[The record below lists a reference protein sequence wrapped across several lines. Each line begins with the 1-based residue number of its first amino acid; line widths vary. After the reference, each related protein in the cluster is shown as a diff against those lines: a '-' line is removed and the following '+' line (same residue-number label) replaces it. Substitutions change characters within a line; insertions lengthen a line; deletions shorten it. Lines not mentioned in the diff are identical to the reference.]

1 MLHFIYMIISFGLGV
16 YFILSGAVTFSFI
29 GRVAFLLTFTLVGY
43 ISLFLVQLLIFVII
57 GSTIN
62 VNKLPKTIDTIY
74 RRYGLATLKVFVDSF
89 RIKVDSTGLEKL
101 PNEPFLLVSNH
112 RSFFDPLVGI
122 ELFKKHNLAWIS
134 KEENMRIPAVGKYM
148 FAVGCI
154 PINRSSTKEA
164 IKSINKAAEYIKT
177 GYCSIGIYPEGK
189 ENKVDDIPLL
199 PFRDGAFKIAKKA
212 CCPVVVTTIKN
223 SRHVFKSFMFRPI
236 HIKIDVLDVID
247 KDTVKSLKTPE
258 LSKLTSDIMLENLI

>member
-1 MLHFIYMIISFGLGV
+1 MLHYLYMIISFGLGV
-16 YFILSGAVTFSFI
+16 YFIINGAITFTFL
-29 GRVAFLLTFTLVGY
+29 GRVAFLLAFTLIGY

-89 RIKVDSTGLEKL
+89 RIKVDSSGLDKI
-101 PNEPFLLVSNH
+101 PDEPFLLVSNH
-112 RSFFDPLVGI
+112 KSFFDPLVGI
-122 ELFKKHNLAWIS
+122 ELFKKHNLAWVS

-154 PINRSSTKEA
+154 PINRTSTKEA
-164 IKSINKAAEYIKT
+164 IKSINKAAEYIKS

-189 ENKVDDIPLL
+189 ENKTDDVPLL

-212 CCPVVVTTIKN
+212 GCPVVVTTIKN
-223 SRHVFKSFMFRPI
+223 SRRVFRRFVFKPI
-236 HIKIDVLDVID
+236 HIRIDVLDVID
-247 KDTVKSLKTPE
+247 KDTVKKLKTPE
-258 LSKLTSDIMLENLI
+258 LSKLTSDIMLENLV